1 MEQSK
6 GKVNLTEKNWELQ
19 KNLTIGVK
27 GWPMAICR
35 KKNLKII
42 NLRAKNPHLLR
53 FKIQTLWNH
62 FWKVLSEFWQ
72 TWGNTWQYLQ
82 KILAQSF
89 LAQKCRTAAG
99 GEFLRVF
106 NFIFDFFI
114 LNLVSGHLG
123 IHLGIGQSAAF
134 GKKMNVSLQNVK
146 FWANVTNLTKDEI
159 SDGELGNL
167 SRLAQLTAIL
177 SD

>member
-1 MEQSK
+1 
-6 GKVNLTEKNWELQ
+6 
-19 KNLTIGVK
+19 
-27 GWPMAICR
+27 MAICR

-72 TWGNTWQYLQ
+72 TWGNTWQYLH

-159 SDGELGNL
+159 SDGGWGICPDGLNWPQFCPTSTRRIL
-167 SRLAQLTAIL
+167 NFSSSFFCQRPQQL
-177 SD
+177 

>member
-6 GKVNLTEKNWELQ
+6 GKVNLTEEELRKELRITKKSDNWSQRLADG
-19 KNLTIGVK
+19 K
-27 GWPMAICR
+27 M
-35 KKNLKII
+35 KII
-42 NLRAKNPHLLR
+42 NLSAKNPHLLG

-72 TWGNTWQYLQ
+72 TWGNTCTKYLH
-82 KILAQSF
+82 
-89 LAQKCRTAAG
+89 
-99 GEFLRVF
+99 RVF
-106 NFIFDFFI
+106 LHKNVALLLAENFCEFSTLYSIFFI

-146 FWANVTNLTKDEI
+146 F
-159 SDGELGNL
+159 
-167 SRLAQLTAIL
+167 
-177 SD
+177 